1 MTTTDVRF
9 ATATPVI
16 PVDDLAT
23 AIAFYRNTLGFNA
36 TFEQGAYGGVQR
48 DAVELHLDAASD
60 SSRKLAGTTTVRVNV
75 DGIDALYTAVEPSG
89 AVDPAEPLETKP
101 WGTRQ
106 FSVRDNCGNRVT
118 FVQNA

>member
-23 AIAFYRNTLGFNA
+23 AIAFYRDALGFNA

-48 DAVELHLDAASD
+48 DAVELHLDASD
-60 SSRKLAGTTTVRVNV
+60 LSRKLAGTTTVRVSV
-75 DGIDALYTAVEPSG
+75 DGIDTLYAAVEPSG
-89 AVDPAEPLETKP
+89 AVNPAEPLETKP
-101 WGTRQ
+101 WVTRQ

-118 FVQNA
+118 FVQTA